1 MIHAFLLVVVLGG
14 KIQSQDMYFRSVVD
28 CNFFASQVTKRYGN
42 YQHYSGVPSEHKVT
56 AYCKPVK
63 VNADKE
69 LY

>member
-42 YQHYSGVPSEHKVT
+42 YQHYNSVPSEHKVT

-63 VNADKE
+63 VSPNKE

>member
-1 MIHAFLLVVVLGG
+1 
-14 KIQSQDMYFRSVVD
+14 MYFRSVVD

>member
-1 MIHAFLLVVVLGG
+1 MIHAFLLIVVLGG
-14 KIQSQDMYFRSVVD
+14 EIQSKDMYFRSVTD

-42 YQHYSGVPSEHKVT
+42 YQYSSRVPSEHKAT

-63 VNADKE
+63 VNANKE